1 MGSQLPRGI
10 KMANKSVIRI
20 LIVAASCVVTGF
32 VMLGSTSSG
41 QTAKPTMDHSLYAHV
56 VQVGWVVKDL
66 DSVVNYWQ
74 MLGLRN
80 IRRAGV
86 MDFPDVTYRGKKT
99 PLKMKMAFGDIGGVQ
114 IEWIQP
120 VEGHSVYN
128 DFLSAHGDG
137 VHHLAYQMPSPA
149 VMDQQ
154 IRYFKSRGVSVVQ
167 SGTWKGQKGVGRF
180 AYLKTAPGGGGL
192 TLELTYNPD
201 SQRGGETARANEYPF
216 NQINHF
222 GFVVPDVRKVSAF
235 WQHVGFAP
243 LQIVHNVSL
252 DRMYRGKPGKFE
264 MDLGWNRA
272 GDLPLE
278 WIQST
283 VGPNDYLEY
292 RKEHGDGLHHLG
304 FSVKDMD
311 AAIAHFKARGV
322 NVTMSGGWDVHGS
335 KGRFAYLDTDPH
347 GGLTVELIWNQP
359 RSK

>member
-1 MGSQLPRGI
+1 MAHKSIIRNLGI
-10 KMANKSVIRI
+10 AVPC
-20 LIVAASCVVTGF
+20 LVASF
-32 VMLGSTSSG
+32 VMLGSITSG
-41 QTAKPTMDHSLYAHV
+41 QTARPAFDPSLYRHV

-66 DSVVNYWQ
+66 DSVVDYWQ

-80 IRRAGV
+80 IHRDGIR
-86 MDFPDVTYRGKKT
+86 DFPDVTYRGKKT

-128 DFLSAHGDG
+128 EFLSAHGDG
-137 VHHLAYQMPSPA
+137 VHHLAYQMPSSA

-154 IRYFKSRGVSVVQ
+154 IQYFQSRSVDVAQ
-167 SGTWKGQKGVGRF
+167 FGTWKGQKGAGRF
-180 AYLKTAPGGGGL
+180 AYLDTAPEGGGI
-192 TLELTYNPD
+192 TLELIYNPD
-201 SQRGGETARANEYPF
+201 WRIGGETARANEYPF
-216 NQINHF
+216 NKINHF

-235 WQHVGFAP
+235 WQRIGFGK

-252 DRMYRGKPGKFE
+252 DRMYHGKPGKFE
-264 MDLGWNRA
+264 MDLGWNRS
-272 GDLPLE
+272 GDLPFE

-283 VGPNDYLEY
+283 EGPNGYIDYQQ
-292 RKEHGDGLHHLG
+292 EHGEGLHHLG
-304 FSVKDMD
+304 FTVKDMD

-322 NVTMSGGWDVHGS
+322 NATMSGGWDVNGH

-347 GGLTVELIWNQP
+347 GGVTIELIWNQP